1 MKHPFLSNNKEEAVL
16 PRHHHPWQ
24 WALCKQPKT
33 LSFRAGGDDVFKTVN
48 SVFFDLNSDGPD
60 TPESFFTN
68 SSSQYSASSC
78 STTRS
83 GDQEDSEQ
91 QGSAEEVILRGAQ
104 SERLFF
110 EPAGDSRSIL
120 KGEEKAAV
128 ETTTGNRRDKVL
140 FKESSVVLAMESED
154 PYEDF
159 KRSMEEMVESY
170 GMRDWECLE
179 ELLGWYL
186 RANGKRNHGFIVGA
200 FVDLLVSMGGG
211 PSSPSPSTNT
221 NSCDD
226 SASFFSAYTSFS
238 SPCSSSPPKEDEI
251 TGEDDTIIL
260 F

>member
-1 MKHPFLSNNKEEAVL
+1 MGKKMKLPFLSNNKEEAVL

-60 TPESFFTN
+60 TPLSFFTN
-68 SSSQYSASSC
+68 SSSQYSANSF

-83 GDQEDSEQ
+83 GDQEESEQ
-91 QGSAEEVILRGAQ
+91 QGSAEEVIRRAQ

-120 KGEEKAAV
+120 KGEEKAAAA
-128 ETTTGNRRDKVL
+128 TTTSDPGNKVL

-200 FVDLLVSMGGG
+200 FVDLLLKE
-211 PSSPSPSTNT
+211 SPLL
-221 NSCDD
+221 
-226 SASFFSAYTSFS
+226 FSAVG
-238 SPCSSSPPKEDEI
+238 EGGIDEN
-251 TGEDDTIIL
+251 GL
-260 F
+260 L